1 MGFSGGGERS
11 PRGGF
16 RAQLNQLERLLSS
29 IVASISTRCKSF
41 VFCCLVTIAW
51 RPPGNSQPESGIW
64 QPQMS
69 PRCCFRDAAGKPPF
83 LNRGA
88 SGPATPRRFPRHAIR
103 ACSRYPNGWRCA
115 RKAPQTRRR
124 TTTLAN
130 PKLGRQRRLRRFS
143 PQPGGT
149 GPVSP
154 ISASLVA
161 RRRAVCVA
169 PRSWNSSKTGSR
181 RRRPRSVSRP

>member
-41 VFCCLVTIAW
+41 VFCCLVTIVW
-51 RPPGNSQPESGIW
+51 RPPGKSQPESRTW
-64 QPQMS
+64 QPQMF
-69 PRCCFRDAAGKPPF
+69 PGFFFRDAVGRPPF

-88 SGPATPRRFPRHAIR
+88 SEPAMPRCFPRHAIR
-103 ACSRYPNGWRCA
+103 ACSRYPNGRRCA
-115 RKAPQTRRR
+115 RKASQMRRR
-124 TTTLAN
+124 TLTLAI
-130 PKLGRQRRLRRFS
+130 PKQGRQRRLRRFS

-161 RRRAVCVA
+161 RRRPVCVA
-169 PRSWNSSKTGSR
+169 PRSWNSEKPAPVATVR
-181 RRRPRSVSRP
+181 VV